1 MAKITV
7 TGLAQWAKVF
17 EQNRDLLGYQGQW
30 ADTDG
35 RCSIEMVLDDDNAK
49 RITASGCM
57 SKGKEDPEARGTIFK
72 FNRKFS
78 TPNDWDGDAP
88 AVYKPDGTKWDY
100 EADGTIGNGSEVLV
114 ELDVY
119 KNKGY
124 STYTTRLE
132 RVKVINLVEYNSDG
146 SGKNDPFTA
155 NISSSEPAVIAA
167 SQTADKAV
175 EAFDEIP
182 F

>member
-1 MAKITV
+1 
-7 TGLAQWAKVF
+7 
-17 EQNRDLLGYQGQW
+17 
-30 ADTDG
+30 
-35 RCSIEMVLDDDNAK
+35 
-49 RITASGCM
+49 M
-57 SKGKEDPEARGTIFK
+57 SKGKEDPEGRGTIFK

-88 AVYKPDGTKWDY
+88 TVYKADGAKWDY

-124 STYTTRLE
+124 ATYTTRLE

-155 NISSSEPAVIAA
+155 NIAPNDNANVVA
-167 SQTADKAV
+167 SQSVDSAM
-175 EAFDEIP
+175 EALDEIP

>member
-17 EQNRDLLGYQGQW
+17 EENRDLLGYQGQW
-30 ADTDG
+30 AETDG
-35 RCSIEMVLDDDNAK
+35 RCSIEMVVDEDNAK

-57 SKGKEDPEARGTIFK
+57 SKGKPDPEGRGDIFK

-88 AVYKPDGTKWDY
+88 VVYKADGSKWDY

-124 STYTTRLE
+124 ATYTTRLE
-132 RVKVINLVEYNSDG
+132 RVKIINLVEYSAGAG
-146 SGKNDPFTA
+146 SINDPFTA
-155 NISSSEPAVIAA
+155 NVSPSDTSAVVA
-167 SQTADKAV
+167 SQSLGTPM
-175 EAFDEIP
+175 EALDEIP